1 MSEADACEEG
11 AEEGGEL
18 TEREEQLLDRVE
30 EYFGEHR
37 DDLERR
43 HWVQA
48 LGTLGLFSSGTR
60 ELYRR
65 EVLESL
71 PSLRYR
77 AGDDEEHWRASW
89 RPNRE
94 ALPETLSGTS
104 GFAALVALA
113 SIGGERRAAEQPLLS
128 LATAGVSL
136 VQAVRSTARLV
147 EELEAGDVDASS
159 SIETILSATAVPLV
173 LPEAIRALR
182 KLVGR

>member
-1 MSEADACEEG
+1 MSESHAS
-11 AEEGGEL
+11 EGGGEAEIEL
-18 TEREEQLLDRVE
+18 TDREEQLIDRVE

-65 EVLESL
+65 EVLETL

-77 AGDDEEHWRASW
+77 TGDEEERWRPSW
-89 RPNRE
+89 RPDRE

-113 SIGGERRAAEQPLLS
+113 SIGGDRRAAEQPLLS

-136 VQAVRSTARLV
+136 VQAVRSAARLV
-147 EELEAGDVDASS
+147 EEFDAGDVDASS

-173 LPEAIRALR
+173 LPEAIRAVR
-182 KLVGR
+182 KLVGK